1 MKKIILF
8 LILSFS
14 GLDFIKA
21 QTIPFGLSKDS
32 VDIPE
37 IYDWPNL
44 QSFYLYKPLNYDSV
58 SSPIWFVIH
67 GTSGTGAGTIGNLS
81 SIADRRG
88 ALMVGLTLQGFGNT
102 MSHQTSLIHALD
114 TNPNGS
120 LLACVYRLPG
130 SIILKKLYDYIR
142 IRESRIN
149 IPSYLS
155 GFSAGGQ
162 FVSRYMLI
170 RQAYPDS
177 VPIQMALSMSP
188 IGYSLPT
195 DTFLGVAQPW
205 VCGMIMPSQPIG
217 SVCPHSYNI
226 YGWNCNEHIIQ
237 YYNENYAVC
246 VGDQDLDSQINGGCY
261 DVTGVTRLDRARTFF
276 NFCDSNAVTRGTTLN
291 WQYAEIPGAGHDE
304 YSLFQTKWLPTDSS
318 TIAESI
324 LFDTPYNP
332 VSSNAPVAFFY
343 PDNITIQANDT
354 VFFNNV
360 SVNSTSYYWEFGDST
375 YATSTL
381 TNPYHVYS
389 MPGTYSVELT
399 AMNAAGCDNW
409 FKRKHFIHVTSG
421 VGLDEINQL
430 IFNVSPNPNNGTFTL
445 LLDETVRRGILSIY
459 TMEGKLVFSKFVKDE
474 INPTIH
480 LPSSIAGGMYILQL
494 QSDLGFQNSKLLLNK

>member
-1 MKKIILF
+1 LKKIILLLLFF
-8 LILSFS
+8 LTSLQS
-14 GLDFIKA
+14 IKS
-21 QTIPFGLSKDS
+21 QIIPNGLSLDS
-32 VDIPE
+32 VAIPE
-37 IYDWPNL
+37 IFKTYKH
-44 QSFYLYKPLNYDSV
+44 QSFYLYKPANYDPV

-67 GTSGTGAGTIGNLS
+67 GTGGTGAGTIGNLS
-81 SIADRRG
+81 TISDRRG
-88 ALMVGLTLQGFGNT
+88 ALMVGLTLDGWGTT
-102 MSHQTSLIHALD
+102 MISQTSLIHSLD
-114 TNPNGS
+114 TNSAGS
-120 LLACVYRLPG
+120 LAVCTYRLPG
-130 SIILKKLYDYIR
+130 SIVLKRVYDYIKS
-142 IRESRIN
+142 RENRSI

-155 GFSAGGQ
+155 GFSSGGQ

-188 IGYSLPT
+188 IGYSFPT

-205 VCGMIMPSQPIG
+205 VCGMIMPVSLSI
-217 SVCPHSYNI
+217 SNCPNSYNI
-226 YGWNCNEHIIQ
+226 YGWNCNEHIFQ

-246 VGDQDLDSQINGGCY
+246 VGNLDLDSQINGGCY

-276 NFCDSNAVTRGTTLN
+276 AFCDSNAVTRGTTLN

-332 VSSNAPVAFFY
+332 VPSIAPVAFFY
-343 PDNITIQANDT
+343 PDSITIQTNDT

-375 YATSTL
+375 YASSIL
-381 TNPYHVYS
+381 TNPYHVYT

-399 AMNAAGCDNW
+399 AMNTAGCDNW

-421 VGLDEINQL
+421 VGMDEVSPK
-430 IFNVSPNPNNGTFTL
+430 IFNISPNPNDGTFTFRL
-445 LLDETVRRGILSIY
+445 NEAAIEGMLSIY
-459 TMEGKLVFSKFVKDE
+459 TMEGKLVYSKVIE
-474 INPTIH
+474 NNEAIIQLPT
-480 LPSSIAGGMYILQL
+480 SIAGGMYILRLSSNSEIQT
-494 QSDLGFQNSKLLLNK
+494 SKLLLNR

>member
-1 MKKIILF
+1 MRKIIFLLL
-8 LILSFS
+8 LILSNIS
-14 GLDFIKA
+14 SISA
-21 QTIPFGLSKDS
+21 QTIPYGLTKDS
-32 VDIPE
+32 IIISE
-37 IYDWPNL
+37 IFEWPNI
-44 QSFYLYKPLNYDSV
+44 QSFYLYKPPSYDLQT
-58 SSPIWFVIH
+58 SPIWFVIH
-67 GTSGTGAGTIGNLS
+67 GTGGTGSGTISNLS

-130 SIILKKLYDYIR
+130 SIIIKKLYDYIR

-188 IGYSLPT
+188 IGYSLLT
-195 DTFLGVAQPW
+195 DSFLGVAQPW
-205 VCGMIMPSQPIG
+205 VCGMIMPLQPIG

-226 YGWNCNEHIIQ
+226 YGWNCNENIIQ

-276 NFCDSNAVTRGTTLN
+276 NFCDSNAITRGTTLN
-291 WQYAEIPGAGHDE
+291 WQYTEIPGVGHDE

-332 VSSNAPVAFFY
+332 VPSIAPVSFFY
-343 PDNITIQANDT
+343 PDSITIQANDT

-375 YATSTL
+375 YASSTL
-381 TNPYHVYS
+381 TNPYHVYT

-399 AMNAAGCDNW
+399 AMNTAGCDNW
-409 FKRKHFIHVTSG
+409 FKRKHFIHVTTG
-421 VGLDEINQL
+421 VGMAEVTPK
-430 IFNVSPNPNNGTFTL
+430 IFNISPNPNDGTFTFRL
-445 LLDETVRRGILSIY
+445 NEAAIEEMLSIY
-459 TMEGKLVFSKFVKDE
+459 TMEGKLVYSKLIE
-474 INPTIH
+474 NNEAIIQLPT
-480 LPSSIAGGMYILQL
+480 SIAGGMYLLRLSSNSEIQT
-494 QSDLGFQNSKLLLNK
+494 SKLLLNR

>member
-8 LILSFS
+8 LIISFF
-14 GLDFIKA
+14 GLGPNVA
-21 QTIPFGLSKDS
+21 QIIPFGLSKDS

-37 IYDWPNL
+37 IYRINAN
-44 QSFYLYKPLNYDSV
+44 QSFYLYKPLNYDSI

-67 GTSGTGAGTIGNLS
+67 GTGGTGAGSIGNLS
-81 SIADRRG
+81 TIADRRG
-88 ALMVGLTLQGFGNT
+88 ALMVGLTLSGWGTT
-102 MSHQTSLIHALD
+102 MIAQSSMIHGLD
-114 TNPNGS
+114 SNAHGS

-130 SIILKKLYDYIR
+130 TITIKRVYDYIK
-142 IRESRIN
+142 IRENRIS

-155 GFSAGGQ
+155 GFSSGGQ

-177 VPIQMALSMSP
+177 VPIQMAISMSP
-188 IGYSLPT
+188 FGYSLPT
-195 DTFLGVAQPW
+195 DSFLGVAQPW
-205 VCGMIMPSQPIG
+205 ECGMIMPLQPIG

-246 VGDQDLDSQINGGCY
+246 VGELDLDSQINGSCY
-261 DVTGVTRLDRARTFF
+261 DVTGITRLDRARTFF
-276 NFCDSNAVTRGTTLN
+276 TFCDSNAVTRGTTLN

-332 VSSNAPVAFFY
+332 VPSIAPVAFFY
-343 PDNITIQANDT
+343 PDSLTIQANDT

-360 SVNSTSYYWEFGDST
+360 SVNATSYYWEFGDST
-375 YATSTL
+375 FATSTL

-399 AMNAAGCDNW
+399 AMNATGCDNW

-421 VGLDEINQL
+421 VGLDEISQNFF
-430 IFNVSPNPNNGTFTL
+430 IISPNPNDGTFTL
-445 LLDETVRRGILSIY
+445 QLTDAVSGGMLYIY
-459 TMEGKLVFSKFVKDE
+459 TMERKLVYSKLITDE